1 MLENKGSSSRAL
13 PSLDA
18 CREGSD
24 SSSELVEE
32 SEFDESLEDGSDV
45 AWPSRLRCPESLDD
59 VMTACI
65 LASCCDCKL
74 MM

>member
-24 SSSELVEE
+24 SSSELVED
-32 SEFDESLEDGSDV
+32 SEFDELLEDGSDD
-45 AWPSRLRCPESLDD
+45 AWPSRLRCTLAGACLDAAAEKCEW
-59 VMTACI
+59 T
-65 LASCCDCKL
+65 
-74 MM
+74 